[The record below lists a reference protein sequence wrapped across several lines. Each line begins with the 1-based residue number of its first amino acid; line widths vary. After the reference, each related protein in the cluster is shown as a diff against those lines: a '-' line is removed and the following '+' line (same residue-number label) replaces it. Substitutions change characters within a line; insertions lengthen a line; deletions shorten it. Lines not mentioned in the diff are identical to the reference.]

1 MVYVNVAIDVDEF
14 LDQCDGEDIQEVI
27 EYIKDGYS
35 ELLKDKTQP
44 KENLGN
50 LEIEYQQKFNEL
62 VEHVYKFTDE
72 EQRFLRTM
80 FRKYL

>member
-1 MVYVNVAIDVDEF
+1 MVYINVAIDVDEF
-14 LDQCDGEDIQEVI
+14 LDQCDNDDIQEVI
-27 EYIKDGYS
+27 EYIKDEYS
-35 ELLKDKTQP
+35 ELLENETQS